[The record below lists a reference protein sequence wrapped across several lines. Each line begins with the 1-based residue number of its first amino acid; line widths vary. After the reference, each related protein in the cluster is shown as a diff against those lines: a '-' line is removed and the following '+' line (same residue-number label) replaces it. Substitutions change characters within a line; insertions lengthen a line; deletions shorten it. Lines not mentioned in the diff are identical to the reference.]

1 MFPILAAFP
10 TLAALLG
17 VVIKYLPPPKSAT
30 GIGHLFGVSP
40 KSNLKKLEVI

>member
-10 TLAALLG
+10 TLTTLLA
-17 VVIKYLPPPKSAT
+17 VIIKYLPPPKSVT

-40 KSNLKKLEVI
+40 KSNLKKL